1 MADPKPGSNN
11 KLVGCKE
18 LHAEVLDL
26 ESRFVWQTHGPITRE
41 AYDALELP
49 AKHLKVG
56 IGFGVMD
63 EHFFRRSPGAIAD
76 GPLSERE
83 IGGHRFIHCANP
95 PKGGPETPFG
105 EHPIFM
111 LVDKYHSLIFAAGS
125 TVLVLQDTDGND
137 FVQLIA
143 ASPKGGSILQSK
155 DPRAGAVGLDL
166 PDGWK
171 LRNEWFET
179 GTTIHI
185 PHPARAWFFANG
197 ASFQGPVD
205 TFQAVLDST
214 GRS

>member
-1 MADPKPGSNN
+1 MADPEPGNN
-11 KLVGCKE
+11 KLVDCKE

-105 EHPIFM
+105 DDPISM

-143 ASPKGGSILQSK
+143 ASPE
-155 DPRAGAVGLDL
+155 DPTAGTAGLEL

-179 GTTIHI
+179 RTTIHI

-205 TFQAVLDST
+205 TFQAVLDIT